1 MTEIVEAELGKI
13 VANPYRRLH
22 DYPYIEDKLAALQ
35 RSIEDVG
42 LWPGVIARR
51 CDSKYELAFG
61 HHRIEAARRMKLKTA
76 TLIIRELSNREM
88 LQYMGRENLEDYNA
102 VFLIQLEA
110 WEAALESGLFRESS
124 RKTQAIDIARLLGW
138 IRPDASGSD
147 GMRINDT
154 ASACHA
160 AYTVIQAG
168 KMKREDFVGLTV
180 TAAKDIARPILMH
193 MKQAERFA
201 KKHDQPPEKLAR
213 LKKHISEAA
222 VTTARQVRE
231 GNVPVRQIKQQVD
244 FNVVG
249 ARQKR
254 PSPLFSSYA
263 NAVANN
269 LKRTLL
275 TDADGK
281 RMKHIIDVLPQIS
294 LLEDWQALRRMQT
307 ELGNLSERAL
317 QWQKRLT

>member
-1 MTEIVEAELGKI
+1 M
-13 VANPYRRLH
+13 R
-22 DYPYIEDKLAALQ
+22 
-35 RSIEDVG
+35 
-42 LWPGVIARR
+42 
-51 CDSKYELAFG
+51 
-61 HHRIEAARRMKLKTA
+61 LKTA
-76 TLIIRELSNREM
+76 TLIIRELSDREM

-110 WEAALESGLFRESS
+110 WEAAISSGLLPECSGKR
-124 RKTQAIDIARLLGW
+124 QVIDIAELLGW
-138 IRPDASGSD
+138 VRPETGSNRN
-147 GMRINDT
+147 GMKKNDT

-180 TAAKDIARPILMH
+180 TAAKDIARPALMH

-201 KKHDQPPEKLAR
+201 KKHDQPPEKPAR
-213 LKKHISEAA
+213 LKRHIGDAA

-254 PSPLFSSYA
+254 PSPLFSNYA
-263 NAVANN
+263 SAVADS
-269 LKRTLL
+269 LKHTLL
-275 TDADGK
+275 TDADAK

-294 LLEDWQALRRMQT
+294 LLED
-307 ELGNLSERAL
+307 
-317 QWQKRLT
+317 